1 MMKMKKTFLLTL
13 VVWGLLGLNAC
24 QSDQDN
30 EREKIQKAE
39 QLDPTSIEF
48 TETEYNFGT
57 VTEGELVEH
66 SFEFK
71 NTGEKELII
80 VDAKG
85 SCGCTVPT
93 FPEEPIMPGETGK
106 IDVVFNSDKRIGE
119 VKKSVTVIANTN
131 PSKTVVYLVGKVE
144 E

>member
-1 MMKMKKTFLLTL
+1 MKMKVLVLSLL
-13 VVWGLLGLNAC
+13 VAGGMAFSC
-24 QSDQDN
+24 QSDKVS
-30 EREKIQKAE
+30 ESEKIEKAE

-48 TETEYNFGT
+48 TETEYDFGT
-57 VTEGELVEH
+57 VVEGDQVEH

-71 NTGEKELII
+71 NTGDKELII

-106 IDVVFNSDKRIGE
+106 IDVVFNSDKRVGE